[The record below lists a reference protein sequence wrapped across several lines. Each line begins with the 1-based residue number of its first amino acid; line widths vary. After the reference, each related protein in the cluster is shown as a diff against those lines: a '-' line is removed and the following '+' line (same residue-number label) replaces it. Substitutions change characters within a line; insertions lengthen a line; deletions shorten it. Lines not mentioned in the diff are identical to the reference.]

1 MANILV
7 NPGSGPIADGDGW
20 TNTVEG
26 ARVEAE
32 RWLAI
37 ITDGQGIRDVALE
50 DDAEELDDG
59 RWRFWYRHTV
69 TGVRVDLITHGIDNL
84 AAYRRAQVFD
94 PRVYWKGSSTSEP
107 QLEDWAADGFEMI
120 RTFRPV
126 TS

>member
-59 RWRFWYRHTV
+59 RWRFWYRHTGS
-69 TGVRVDLITHGIDNL
+69 GVRPAGVLEGVEHKR
-84 AAYRRAQVFD
+84 AAVR
-94 PRVYWKGSSTSEP
+94 G
-107 QLEDWAADGFEMI
+107 LGC
-120 RTFRPV
+120 
-126 TS
+126 